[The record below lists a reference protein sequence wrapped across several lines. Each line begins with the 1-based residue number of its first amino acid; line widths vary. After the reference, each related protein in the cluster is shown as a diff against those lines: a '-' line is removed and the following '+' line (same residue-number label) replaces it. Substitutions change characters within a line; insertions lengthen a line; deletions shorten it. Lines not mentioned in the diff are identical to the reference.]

1 MNAPQKA
8 PVTLATTTQ
17 PGLPDLIVEPL
28 VRMAL
33 AEDLGTYG
41 DLTTR
46 TVIPAGT
53 GYSARIVAREPG
65 VASGMQ
71 LARIAFRLVDTD
83 LSFRLHVTDGAAFQA
98 GAVLAEIVGEAASI
112 LTAERVALNFAG
124 RLCGIATLTAAFVAE
139 TRGTKARITCT
150 RKTTPGL
157 RLVEKQAV
165 LHGGGFNHRF
175 SLSDAILI
183 KDNHIAAAGGIA
195 PVLAAV
201 KARASHM
208 VRVEIEV
215 DRLDQLAEVLAEGGA
230 DVVLLDNMDTAT
242 LREAVA
248 MNGGRLVLEASGN
261 MRLARIAEVA
271 ATGVDYISVGALTH
285 SAGTLDLGL
294 DF

>member
-1 MNAPQKA
+1 MNA
-8 PVTLATTTQ
+8 Q
-17 PGLPDLIVEPL
+17 PSFPDLILEPL
-28 VRMAL
+28 VRGAL

-53 GYSARIVAREPG
+53 RYAARIVAREAG
-65 VASGMQ
+65 IASGMQ
-71 LARIAFRLVDTD
+71 LAEIAFRLVDPS
-83 LSFRLHVTDGAAFQA
+83 LEFHLHVPDGGAFDK
-98 GAVLAEIVGEAASI
+98 GEVMAEIRGEAASI

-124 RLCGIATLTAAFVAE
+124 RLCGIATQTAAFVAE

-157 RLVEKQAV
+157 RIVEKQAV

-183 KDNHIAAAGGIA
+183 KDNHIAAAGGIRS
-195 PVLAAV
+195 VLQAV

-215 DRLDQLAEVLAEGGA
+215 DRLDQLADVLDEGGA
-230 DVVLLDNMDTAT
+230 DVVLLDNMDSPT

-248 MNGGRLVLEASGN
+248 LNADRLKLEASGN